1 MSALSQNE
9 RDGLEDIFRS
19 IHSHPTKYNKIKE
32 ISALIMIKN
41 RSINPLKL
49 FKRAKNGLKAVKFLH
64 FIIKLSKKKKR
75 LSK

>member
-1 MSALSQNE
+1 MGTMSKDE
-9 RDGLEDIFRS
+9 RDGLDDVFSS
-19 IHSHPTKYNKIKE
+19 IHSHHNSYEKIKE

-41 RSINPLKL
+41 RSVNPLKL